1 MQCFRYRGGWRST
14 RLTRSNAPCW
24 NWSGAIRNPKSE
36 IRNVEI
42 TGYVDDP
49 TPYLVETAVFIVPLH
64 AGGGTRVKILDAW
77 CWGLPVVTTRVG
89 AEGIRAR
96 DGENVLLGDTA
107 EAFAQAVVRV
117 LREPELA
124 ARLAAGGRRTVE
136 AHYDWRDAYR
146 AWDRVYEETR

>member
-1 MQCFRYRGGWRST
+1 
-14 RLTRSNAPCW
+14 
-24 NWSGAIRNPKSE
+24 
-36 IRNVEI
+36 VEI